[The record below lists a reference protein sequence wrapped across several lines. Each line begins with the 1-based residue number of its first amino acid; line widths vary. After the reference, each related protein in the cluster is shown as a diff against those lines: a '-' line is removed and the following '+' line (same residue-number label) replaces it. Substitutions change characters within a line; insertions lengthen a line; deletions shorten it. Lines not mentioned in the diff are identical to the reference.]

1 MSVWAISFVRMVGK
15 DLQNKALNGIKWSL
29 VDNVANSGITFLVG
43 LVLARLLSPIEFGI
57 IGIVT
62 IFINLSNT
70 IVDGG
75 FITALVRKPH
85 VDDKDLNTVYYSN
98 LFVSILLSVFLSFA
112 SKWLSEFF
120 ELPILLKIIPIMSS
134 LLIINALSLIH
145 KTLLV
150 IRIDFKTQALV
161 SFIASV
167 LSGIVGISLAYYGY
181 GVWSLVVQQILRQ
194 TLLMLLFG
202 ISSKWS
208 PSLLF
213 SINRFKDLFN
223 FGSKILLANLINSIY
238 KDIFL
243 VVIGKMYTAT
253 DLGQYNRAEQFNSI
267 FTNNLTLVIQKV
279 MLPVLS
285 KMQDNKLLLQ
295 NAFKKVLN
303 YSGFV
308 TFILVFALSAVAKPF
323 VILLVGEQWL
333 PAVEYLQI
341 MCCYGAIY
349 PLQIININLLNVLKC
364 SDKVLKLEV
373 IKKILFLGVIA
384 SGFIFELKY
393 MLWFAVIYYY
403 IEFILNS
410 WYSEKLIGFG
420 TFKQIKSLFPYWFVS
435 IVISLIVWSISLLDI
450 SYAVMLFVQCLVL
463 VALYLIYYELKKD
476 SVYLELKML
485 FLNQL
490 KEVFNGTKN

>member
-1 MSVWAISFVRMVGK
+1 MSDG
-15 DLQNKALNGIKWSL
+15 DLQNKTLNGIKWSL
-29 VDNVANSGITFLVG
+29 IDNVANSGITFLVG
-43 LVLARLLSPIEFGI
+43 LVLARLLSPVEFGI

-75 FITALVRKPH
+75 FITALIRKPN
-85 VDDKDLNTVYYSN
+85 VDDKDLNTVFYSN
-98 LFVSILLSVFLSFA
+98 LFVSILLVVFFSFA
-112 SKWLSEFF
+112 SKWVSVFF
-120 ELPILLKIIPIMSS
+120 ELSILLKIIPIMS
-134 LLIINALSLIH
+134 LLLMINALSLIH

-150 IRIDFKTQALV
+150 IRIDFKAQALV
-161 SFIASV
+161 SFCASV

-181 GVWSLVVQQILRQ
+181 GIWSLVVQQILRQ
-194 TLLMLLFG
+194 TLLTLLFWV
-202 ISSKWS
+202 SSKWS
-208 PSLLF
+208 PSLIF
-213 SINRFKDLFN
+213 SIDRFKDLFG

-243 VVIGKMYTAT
+243 IVIGKMYTPT

-267 FTNNLTLVIQKV
+267 FSNNLTLVIQKV

-285 KMQDNKLLLQ
+285 KMQDNKYILQ
-295 NAFKKVLN
+295 NAFKKFLC

-323 VILLVGEQWL
+323 LVLLLGEQWL

-349 PLQIININLLNVLKC
+349 PLQIMNVNLLNVFKC

-373 IKKILFLGVIA
+373 VKKILFLGVIA

-410 WYSEKLIGFG
+410 WYSERLIGFG
-420 TFKQIKSLFPYWFVS
+420 TFKQVRSLFPYWFVS
-435 IVISLIVWSISLLDI
+435 IVISLIVWFISFLNI
-450 SYAVMLFVQCLVL
+450 SYGFMLFIQCLVL
-463 VALYLIYYELKKD
+463 IALYLIYYELKKD
-476 SVYLELKML
+476 VVYLELKKL
-485 FLNQL
+485 CFYQLN
-490 KEVFNGTKN
+490 KVFNGTKN